1 MVEFEECSEIRSTGN
16 AVYNLNYHIV
26 FCPKY
31 RRSILAGSVE
41 NDLALIFGTICE
53 SNNWKLMAMEIMED
67 HVHLFVSAPP
77 ITSPATI
84 VKLLK
89 GVSARQLYLKHPELK
104 KQLWK
109 GHIWSSGYYIGTAG
123 TVSAN
128 SIREYIRGQE
138 KHHEKE

>member
-1 MVEFEECSEIRSTGN
+1 MVDFDEYSEMRKTGN
-16 AVYNLNYHIV
+16 AVYNLNYHVV

-31 RRSILAGSVE
+31 RRSILTGSVKD
-41 NDLALIFGTICE
+41 DLTLIFRTICE
-53 SNNWKLMAMEIMED
+53 SNNWAIMAMEIMDD

-77 ITSPATI
+77 VTSPAAI

-123 TVSAN
+123 TVSAR
-128 SIREYIRGQE
+128 SIREYIEGQE
-138 KHHEKE
+138 KHHGKN

>member
-1 MVEFEECSEIRSTGN
+1 MVNFDEYPEKRRTGN
-16 AVYNLNYHIV
+16 AIYNLNYHVV

-31 RRSILAGSVE
+31 RKSILTGSVKD
-41 NDLALIFGTICE
+41 DLTLIFGTICE
-53 SNNWKLMAMEIMED
+53 SNNWDLMAMEIMDD
-67 HVHLFVSAPP
+67 HIHLFVSAIPV
-77 ITSPATI
+77 TSPATI

-128 SIREYIRGQE
+128 SIREYIQGQE
-138 KHHEKE
+138 KHHGK

>member
-1 MVEFEECSEIRSTGN
+1 MVDFDEYSEVRKTGN

-31 RRSILAGSVE
+31 RRSILVGSVGD
-41 NDLALIFGTICE
+41 DLALILRTICA
-53 SNNWKLMAMEIMED
+53 SNNWNLMAMEIMED
-67 HVHLFVSAPP
+67 HVHLFISAMP

-123 TVSAN
+123 TVSAR
-128 SIREYIRGQE
+128 SIREYIQGQE
-138 KHHEKE
+138 RHHGKD

>member
-1 MVEFEECSEIRSTGN
+1 MVNFDEHPETRRTGN
-16 AVYNLNYHIV
+16 AVYNLNYHVV

-31 RRSILAGSVE
+31 RKSILTGSVKD
-41 NDLALIFGTICE
+41 DLTLIFGTICE
-53 SNNWKLMAMEIMED
+53 SNNWELMAMEITDD
-67 HVHLFVSAPP
+67 HIHLFVSALPV
-77 ITSPATI
+77 TSPATI

-128 SIREYIRGQE
+128 SIREYIQGQE
-138 KHHEKE
+138 RHHGR